1 MHMKR
6 LVKPLVILFGLTLV
20 LVACGQADNDTGSD
34 GVTMAQLDG
43 LTFVATDGTKS
54 GEPFTVVDGST
65 LRVSFSDGQIAAN
78 AGCNNMGGA
87 VSLDGDVLVVDGGLI
102 QTEMAC
108 SEPLMRQEQWFSTFL
123 SSKPTVRLNGATLT
137 LTQGTDE
144 VVFSEQ
150 QPPADQPLV
159 STTWQLDGIIK
170 GAGAQGSV
178 SSVPVGIAATV
189 QFDDSGRVSMY
200 AGCNRMNGQ
209 YTEADGSLTLSTV
222 MSTKMACSPPE
233 AAVEAAM
240 LSVLDEGETEYL
252 IDGDTLTLTRGD
264 AGLVLKAAGE

>member
-6 LVKPLVILFGLTLV
+6 LVKPLVVLFGLTLV

-34 GVTMAQLDG
+34 AVTMAQLEG
-43 LTFVATDGTKS
+43 RTFVATDGTKS
-54 GEPFTVVDGST
+54 SEPFTVVDGST

-123 SSKPTVRLNGATLT
+123 SSKPTVRLDGATLT

-150 QPPADQPLV
+150 QPPSDEPLD
-159 STTWQLDGIIK
+159 STTWQLDGIVK

-189 QFDDSGRVSMY
+189 QFDESGRVSMY

-209 YTEADGSLTLSTV
+209 YTDNGDSITVKAMGSTLMLCTGP
-222 MSTKMACSPPE
+222 KGE
-233 AAVEAAM
+233 VEDAM
-240 LSVLDEGETEYL
+240 LGVLNEGSVDYV